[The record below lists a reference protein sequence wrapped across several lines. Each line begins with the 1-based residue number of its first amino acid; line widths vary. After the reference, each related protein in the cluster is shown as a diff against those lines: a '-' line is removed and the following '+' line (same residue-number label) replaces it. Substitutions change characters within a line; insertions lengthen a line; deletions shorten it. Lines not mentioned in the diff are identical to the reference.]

1 MAGSFRFV
9 PVQNHAHIKQKGVS
23 ILAGWKKALLAVDSF
38 VESFCLLSMLTMV
51 LIVSMQVITRKF
63 FNFVFFWSEEVTL
76 LLLAWFAFMGIA
88 IGCRENLHLSMD
100 VMESLASKSILK
112 ALDKVIEIT
121 TFIFGVYLIIYG
133 WEFTSLMSES
143 TLPATKLPNSVLY
156 VVMPLT
162 GVMICAYSLL
172 QLLGIDTKRH
182 KNLGGGLE

>member
-1 MAGSFRFV
+1 M
-9 PVQNHAHIKQKGVS
+9 
-23 ILAGWKKALLAVDSF
+23 AGWKKALLAVDSF

-100 VMESLASKSILK
+100 VLESLASKRFLK

-133 WEFTSLMSES
+133 WEFT
-143 TLPATKLPNSVLY
+143 
-156 VVMPLT
+156 
-162 GVMICAYSLL
+162 
-172 QLLGIDTKRH
+172 
-182 KNLGGGLE
+182 

>member
-1 MAGSFRFV
+1 MV
-9 PVQNHAHIKQKGVS
+9 
-23 ILAGWKKALLAVDSF
+23 GWKKALLAIDSF

-51 LIVSMQVITRKF
+51 IIVSVQVVTRKL

-88 IGCRENLHLSMD
+88 IGCRENLHLAMD
-100 VMESLASKSILK
+100 VIENFSSKKFINI
-112 ALDKVIEIT
+112 LDKFIEAA

-133 WEFTSLMSES
+133 WEFTVLMSES
-143 TLPATKLPNSVLY
+143 TLPATKLPNSALY

-162 GVMICAYSLL
+162 GVMTCAYSLL
-172 QLLGIDTKRH
+172 QLMGIDTKRH

>member
-1 MAGSFRFV
+1 M
-9 PVQNHAHIKQKGVS
+9 
-23 ILAGWKKALLAVDSF
+23 GWKKALLAIDSF

-51 LIVSMQVITRKF
+51 IIVSVQVVTRKL

-88 IGCRENLHLSMD
+88 IGCRENLHLAMD
-100 VMESLASKSILK
+100 VIENFSSKKFINI
-112 ALDKVIEIT
+112 LDKFIEAA

-133 WEFTSLMSES
+133 WEFTVLMSES
-143 TLPATKLPNSVLY
+143 TLPATKLPNSALY

-162 GVMICAYSLL
+162 GVMTCAYSLL
-172 QLLGIDTKRH
+172 QLMGIDTKRH

>member
-1 MAGSFRFV
+1 M
-9 PVQNHAHIKQKGVS
+9 
-23 ILAGWKKALLAVDSF
+23 AGWKKALLAVDSF
-38 VESFCLLSMLTMV
+38 VESFCLLSMLLMV
-51 LIVSMQVITRKF
+51 LIVSLQVITRKF

-76 LLLAWFAFMGIA
+76 FLLAWFAFMGIA

-100 VMESLASKSILK
+100 VLDNLSYKGFLK
-112 ALDKVIEIT
+112 ALDKLIEAS
-121 TFIFGVYLIIYG
+121 TFVFGVYLIIYG

-162 GVMICAYSLL
+162 GVMVCAYSLL
-172 QLLGIDTKRH
+172 QLFGIDTKRH

>member
-1 MAGSFRFV
+1 MV
-9 PVQNHAHIKQKGVS
+9 
-23 ILAGWKKALLAVDSF
+23 GWKKALLAVDSF

-51 LIVSMQVITRKF
+51 IIVSVQVVTRKL

-100 VMESLASKSILK
+100 VIEGISSKKFI
-112 ALDKVIEIT
+112 AILDKLIQAS

-133 WEFTSLMSES
+133 WEFTVLMGES
-143 TLPATKLPNSVLY
+143 TLPATKLPNSALY

-162 GVMICAYSLL
+162 GVMTCAYSLL
-172 QLLGIDTKRH
+172 QLMGIDTKRH

>member
-1 MAGSFRFV
+1 MT
-9 PVQNHAHIKQKGVS
+9 
-23 ILAGWKKALLAVDSF
+23 GWKKALLAVDSL

-51 LIVSMQVITRKF
+51 IIVSVQVVTRKL
-63 FNFVFFWSEEVTL
+63 FNFVYFWSEEVTL

-88 IGCRENLHLSMD
+88 IGVRENLHLAMD
-100 VMESLASKSILK
+100 VLESFISEHLLK
-112 ALDKVIEIT
+112 KLDKLIQLF

-143 TLPATKLPNSVLY
+143 TLPATKLPNSFLY

-162 GVMICAYSLL
+162 GVMTCAYSFL
-172 QLLGIDTKRH
+172 QLLGIDTRRH

>member
-1 MAGSFRFV
+1 M
-9 PVQNHAHIKQKGVS
+9 KGVFV
-23 ILAGWKKALLAVDSF
+23 LVGWKKALLAIDSF

-51 LIVSMQVITRKF
+51 IIVSVQVVTRKL

-88 IGCRENLHLSMD
+88 IGCRENLHLAMD
-100 VMESLASKSILK
+100 VIENFSSKKFIHI
-112 ALDKVIEIT
+112 LDKFIEAA

-133 WEFTSLMSES
+133 WEFTVLMSES
-143 TLPATKLPNSVLY
+143 TLPATKLPNSALY

-162 GVMICAYSLL
+162 GVMTCAYSLL
-172 QLLGIDTKRH
+172 QLMGIDTKRH

>member
-1 MAGSFRFV
+1 
-9 PVQNHAHIKQKGVS
+9 
-23 ILAGWKKALLAVDSF
+23 LAGWKKALLAVDSF
-38 VESFCLLSMLTMV
+38 VESFCLLSMLLMV
-51 LIVSMQVITRKF
+51 LIVSLQVITRKF

-100 VMESLASKSILK
+100 VLDNLSYKGFLK
-112 ALDKVIEIT
+112 ALDKLIEAS
-121 TFIFGVYLIIYG
+121 TFVFGVYLIIYG

-162 GVMICAYSLL
+162 GVMVCAYSLL
-172 QLLGIDTKRH
+172 QLFGIDTKRH

>member
-1 MAGSFRFV
+1 M
-9 PVQNHAHIKQKGVS
+9 
-23 ILAGWKKALLAVDSF
+23 AGWKKALLAVDSF
-38 VESFCLLSMLTMV
+38 VESFCLLSMLLMV
-51 LIVSMQVITRKF
+51 MIVSLQVITRKF

-100 VMESLASKSILK
+100 VLDNLSYKGFLK
-112 ALDKVIEIT
+112 ALDKLIEAS
-121 TFIFGVYLIIYG
+121 TFVFGVYLIIYG

-162 GVMICAYSLL
+162 GVMVCAYSLL

>member
-1 MAGSFRFV
+1 LV
-9 PVQNHAHIKQKGVS
+9 
-23 ILAGWKKALLAVDSF
+23 GWKKALLAVDSF

-51 LIVSMQVITRKF
+51 IIVSVQVVTRKL

-100 VMESLASKSILK
+100 VIEGISSKKFI
-112 ALDKVIEIT
+112 AILDKLIQAS

-133 WEFTSLMSES
+133 WEFTVLMGES
-143 TLPATKLPNSVLY
+143 TLPATKLPNSALY

-162 GVMICAYSLL
+162 GVMTCAYSLL
-172 QLLGIDTKRH
+172 QLMGIDTKRH

>member
-1 MAGSFRFV
+1 
-9 PVQNHAHIKQKGVS
+9 
-23 ILAGWKKALLAVDSF
+23 LAGLKKFFLAVDSI

-51 LIVSMQVITRKF
+51 IIVSVQVVTRKL

-88 IGCRENLHLSMD
+88 IGCREHLHLAMD
-100 VMESLASKSILK
+100 VLESFASKKFLK
-112 ALDKVIEIT
+112 FLDKVIEFS

-133 WEFTSLMSES
+133 WQFTELMSES

-162 GVMICAYSLL
+162 GVMICAYSIL
-172 QLLGIDTKRH
+172 QLIGIDTRRH
-182 KNLGGGLE
+182 KNLGGGLD

>member
-1 MAGSFRFV
+1 MV
-9 PVQNHAHIKQKGVS
+9 
-23 ILAGWKKALLAVDSF
+23 GWKKALLAVDSF

-51 LIVSMQVITRKF
+51 IIVSVQVVTRKL

-100 VMESLASKSILK
+100 VIEGISSKKFI
-112 ALDKVIEIT
+112 AILDKLIQAS

-133 WEFTSLMSES
+133 WEFTVLMGES
-143 TLPATKLPNSVLY
+143 TLPATKLPNSALY

-162 GVMICAYSLL
+162 GVMTCAYSLL
-172 QLLGIDTKRH
+172 QFMGIDTKRH

>member
-1 MAGSFRFV
+1 M
-9 PVQNHAHIKQKGVS
+9 
-23 ILAGWKKALLAVDSF
+23 AGWKKALLAVDSF
-38 VESFCLLSMLTMV
+38 VESFCLLSMLLMV
-51 LIVSMQVITRKF
+51 LIVSLQVITRKF

-100 VMESLASKSILK
+100 VLDNLSYKGFLK
-112 ALDKVIEIT
+112 ALDKLIEAS
-121 TFIFGVYLIIYG
+121 TFVFGVYLIIYG

-162 GVMICAYSLL
+162 GVMVCAYSLL
-172 QLLGIDTKRH
+172 QLVGIDTKRH

>member
-1 MAGSFRFV
+1 M
-9 PVQNHAHIKQKGVS
+9 
-23 ILAGWKKALLAVDSF
+23 AGWKKALLAVDSF
-38 VESFCLLSMLTMV
+38 VESFCLLSMLLMV
-51 LIVSMQVITRKF
+51 LIVSLQVITRKF

-100 VMESLASKSILK
+100 VLDNISYKGFLK
-112 ALDKVIEIT
+112 ALDKLIEAA
-121 TFIFGVYLIIYG
+121 TFVFGVYLIIYG

-156 VVMPLT
+156 IVMPLT
-162 GVMICAYSLL
+162 GVMTCAYSLL
-172 QLLGIDTKRH
+172 QLFGIDTKRH

>member
-1 MAGSFRFV
+1 M
-9 PVQNHAHIKQKGVS
+9 
-23 ILAGWKKALLAVDSF
+23 AGWKKALLAVDSF
-38 VESFCLLSMLTMV
+38 VESFCLLSMLLMV
-51 LIVSMQVITRKF
+51 LIVSLQVITRKF

-100 VMESLASKSILK
+100 VLDNLSYKGFLK
-112 ALDKVIEIT
+112 ALDKLIEAS
-121 TFIFGVYLIIYG
+121 TFVFGVYLIIYG

-162 GVMICAYSLL
+162 GVMVCAYSLL
-172 QLLGIDTKRH
+172 QLLGIDTRRH

>member
-1 MAGSFRFV
+1 LV
-9 PVQNHAHIKQKGVS
+9 
-23 ILAGWKKALLAVDSF
+23 GWKKALLAIDSF

-51 LIVSMQVITRKF
+51 IIVSVQVVTRKL

-88 IGCRENLHLSMD
+88 IGCRENLHLAMD
-100 VMESLASKSILK
+100 VIENFSSKKFINI
-112 ALDKVIEIT
+112 LDKFIEAA

-133 WEFTSLMSES
+133 WEFTVLMSES
-143 TLPATKLPNSVLY
+143 TLPATKLPNSALY

-162 GVMICAYSLL
+162 GVMTCAYSLL
-172 QLLGIDTKRH
+172 QLMGIDTKRH

>member
-1 MAGSFRFV
+1 M
-9 PVQNHAHIKQKGVS
+9 
-23 ILAGWKKALLAVDSF
+23 AGWKKALLAVDSF
-38 VESFCLLSMLTMV
+38 VESFCLLSMLLMV
-51 LIVSMQVITRKF
+51 LIVSLQVITRKF

-100 VMESLASKSILK
+100 VLDNLSYKGFLK
-112 ALDKVIEIT
+112 ALDKLIEAS
-121 TFIFGVYLIIYG
+121 TFVFGVYLIIYG

-162 GVMICAYSLL
+162 GVMVCAYSLL

>member
-1 MAGSFRFV
+1 M
-9 PVQNHAHIKQKGVS
+9 
-23 ILAGWKKALLAVDSF
+23 AGWKKALLAVDSF
-38 VESFCLLSMLTMV
+38 VESFCLLSMLLMV
-51 LIVSMQVITRKF
+51 LTVSLQVITRKF

-100 VMESLASKSILK
+100 VLDNLSYKGFLK
-112 ALDKVIEIT
+112 ALDKLIEAS
-121 TFIFGVYLIIYG
+121 TFVFGVYLIIYG

-162 GVMICAYSLL
+162 GVMVCAYSLL
-172 QLLGIDTKRH
+172 QLFGIDTKRH